1 MFCFSLKFFA
11 FPFPSSCFSVLLFSY
26 GDSYYLYPCLYTS
39 VCLSVCPPV
48 CLSVCQY
55 VSLSV
60 RLYLSLSLQIKYM
73 YFIIYVSTCR
83 MLFFFALLFLVFL
96 CLKVKTGTLR
106 FVIKIVR
113 CKLYSLVKKSHD
125 VLKKCQEFFFFL
137 GNNK

>member
-1 MFCFSLKFFA
+1 MPSLFR
-11 FPFPSSCFSVLLFSY
+11 LLVSLFYCSHTVTVII
-26 GDSYYLYPCLYTS
+26 STPVSIRLY

-60 RLYLSLSLQIKYM
+60 RLYLSLQIKYM